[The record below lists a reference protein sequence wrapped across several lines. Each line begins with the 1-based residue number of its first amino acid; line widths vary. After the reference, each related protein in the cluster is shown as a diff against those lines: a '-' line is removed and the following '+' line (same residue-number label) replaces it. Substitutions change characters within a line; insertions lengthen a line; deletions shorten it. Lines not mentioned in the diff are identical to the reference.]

1 LWKVVVKARQ
11 RISAASY
18 GPAVLAV
25 LYKAFDAAWDEVTP
39 TVSKRPDAITA
50 ARLKLANIVLGLA
63 KRDSSDA
70 ELIKTKAVQMFRL
83 NKPRAN

>member
-1 LWKVVVKARQ
+1 MMRARQ
-11 RISAASY
+11 LIGGAAY

-25 LYKAFDAAWDEVTP
+25 LYKAFDAAWNDVAP
-39 TVSKRPDAITA
+39 TVSKRPDAIKA
-50 ARLKLANIVLGLA
+50 ARRRLADIILSLA

-70 ELIKTKAVQMFRL
+70 EPIKTQAVQMFRL